1 MTTTFVWLE
10 LLLHELLLFSA
21 IWFLIGALD
30 DLLIDLIWV
39 VRRAY
44 RRLRYYRR
52 EKPMRACD
60 LPPPA
65 SSGKI
70 AVFVAAW
77 QESEVIGAMLQQC
90 RDAWRNEAGH
100 IIYVGCYPNDNA
112 GISAIIA
119 AATDNP
125 AVRLVLCA
133 NPGPTTKADCLNRL
147 WQAMCADE
155 LAEGYKIKTVVLHDA
170 EDMVHAD
177 ELKIYSRLIEKNH
190 IVQLPVIPIR
200 VAGSRWISGHY
211 CDEFAEAHGKSLVVR
226 EAVGAPLPLAGV
238 GCAIERNMLGRIALA
253 QHHKPFDIGSLTE
266 DYELGLKIGEQGGRA
281 ILARLLDRQGE
292 LVGTRACF
300 PDTLEASVKQK
311 ARWITGISLTGWDRL
326 GWRSSIV
333 ENWMI
338 LRDRRAV
345 FAAIVLTIAYICV
358 VLTGVLVLLHLS
370 GRISTPRTARNDK
383 NAAVGQWIVPG
394 VAADRAR
401 CLCMEGCMGH
411 SRRYIRYRALSLQI
425 LSRLWRRGARW
436 PSISAIASAVHCA
449 GRRQRI
455 VIFPRHVRMVERR
468 GRPLVVWALLLVS
481 WVIMRA
487 VFLGSP
493 PEPFSTVSKKPAGFE
508 LRHEPWRRGR

>member
-1 MTTTFVWLE
+1 MAALFVWLE

-30 DLLIDLIWV
+30 DLLIDLIWL
-39 VRRAY
+39 VRRVY
-44 RRLRYYRR
+44 RQLRYYRR
-52 EKPMRACD
+52 EKPMRARD
-60 LPPPA
+60 LPSPA

-70 AVFVAAW
+70 AIFVAAW
-77 QESEVIGAMLQQC
+77 QESEVIGAMLRQC
-90 RDAWRNEAGH
+90 RNAWRDEAEH

-119 AATDNP
+119 AAAENP

-133 NPGPTTKADCLNRL
+133 DPGPTTKADCLNRL

-155 LAEGYKIKTVVLHDA
+155 LAQGYKIKAVVLHDA

-177 ELKIYSRLIEKNH
+177 ELKIYGRLIEKND

-253 QHHKPFDIGSLTE
+253 QHHKPFDTGSLTE
-266 DYELGLKIGEQGGRA
+266 DYELGLKIGQQGGRA

-326 GWRSSIV
+326 GWRSTII

-358 VLTGVLVLLHLS
+358 VLTGVLVALHLAGAHQLRALPETIKLLLLANGLFLAWRLIVRAAFVWRLYGPLEALYS
-370 GRISTPRTARNDK
+370 IPRVIVANIIAVMAAR
-383 NAAVGQWIVPG
+383 
-394 VAADRAR
+394 RA
-401 CLCMEGCMGH
+401 LAQ
-411 SRRYIRYRALSLQI
+411 YIRHCFGGAL
-425 LSRLWRRGARW
+425 RWEKTAHRHFPETRR
-436 PSISAIASAVHCA
+436 
-449 GRRQRI
+449 
-455 VIFPRHVRMVERR
+455 
-468 GRPLVVWALLLVS
+468 
-481 WVIMRA
+481 
-487 VFLGSP
+487 
-493 PEPFSTVSKKPAGFE
+493 PETRKDG
-508 LRHEPWRRGR
+508 